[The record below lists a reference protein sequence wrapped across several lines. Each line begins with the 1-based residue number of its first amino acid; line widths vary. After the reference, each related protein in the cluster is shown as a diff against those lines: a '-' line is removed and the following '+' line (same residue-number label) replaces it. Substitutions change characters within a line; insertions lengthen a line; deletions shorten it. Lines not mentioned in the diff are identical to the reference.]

1 MMLTVGKE
9 VDAGIAIR
17 RRMRELGL
25 SQKELGM
32 RVGRSQGWVSQELLR
47 DTEKT
52 IRYLW
57 AKDPEALRNLLDA
70 LRWSEREL
78 TRATGI
84 ELPGTRLEA
93 MGARPTTMTRV
104 PLLGVVSAGRGI
116 SHAEPMGEVEVPSEV
131 VERYGSYGLY
141 ALEVDGDSMFCEDL
155 PYSIPPG
162 SVVVVAR
169 ELEPRPGD
177 LVIAWS
183 KAHEVGY
190 LKELEEK
197 RGHQVLKSWNP
208 EVPPILVRPEDEIEV
223 QGVVVHVGF
232 DPRRIRR

>member
-1 MMLTVGKE
+1 MSQSELAKKLGVTNSY
-9 VDAGIAIR
+9 ISAI
-17 RRMRELGL
+17 EKDL
-25 SQKELGM
+25 
-32 RVGRSQGWVSQELLR
+32 RSISRWPWQRL
-47 DTEKT
+47 
-52 IRYLW
+52 
-57 AKDPEALRNLLDA
+57 EALRRA
-70 LRWSEREL
+70 LKWTPEEF
-78 TRATGI
+78 TEKTGI

-131 VERYGSYGLY
+131 VERYGRYGLY

-208 EVPPILVRPEDEIEV
+208 EVPPIVVRPEDEVEV

-232 DPRRIRR
+232 DPRKVRR

>member
-1 MMLTVGKE
+1 M
-9 VDAGIAIR
+9 R
-17 RRMRELGL
+17 RRELGL
-25 SQKELGM
+25 SQIELAK
-32 RVGRSQGWVSQELLR
+32 RVGVSQP
-47 DTEKT
+47 T
-52 IRYLW
+52 IYKAEQGAIDISRWPWQRL
-57 AKDPEALRNLLDA
+57 EALRRA
-70 LRWSEREL
+70 LKWTPEEF
-78 TRATGI
+78 TEKTGI

-93 MGARPTTMTRV
+93 MGAQPTTMTRV

-131 VERYGSYGLY
+131 VERYGHYGLY

-208 EVPPILVRPEDEIEV
+208 EVPPILVRPEDEVEV

-232 DPRRIRR
+232 DPRKVRR

>member
-1 MMLTVGKE
+1 MMAIKE
-9 VDAGIAIR
+9 HAGLAIR

-25 SQKELGM
+25 SQPALG
-32 RVGRSQGWVSQELLR
+32 RILGKSHSWVNVYLLER
-47 DTEKT
+47 PAETVRK
-52 IRYLW
+52 LW
-57 AKDPEALRNLLDA
+57 AKDP
-70 LRWSEREL
+70 REL
-78 TRATGI
+78 DRLLRALQWTPEEFTRETGI

-93 MGARPTTMTRV
+93 MGARPATMTRV

-131 VERYGSYGLY
+131 VERYGRYGLY

-232 DPRRIRR
+232 DPRKVRR

>member
-1 MMLTVGKE
+1 
-9 VDAGIAIR
+9 
-17 RRMRELGL
+17 
-25 SQKELGM
+25 M

-52 IRYLW
+52 VKYLW
-57 AKDPEALRNLLDA
+57 ARDKEALDA
-70 LRWSEREL
+70 LLNALRWTPEEF

-84 ELPGTRLEA
+84 ELPGASLER
-93 MGARPTTMTRV
+93 MGARPVTMTTV
-104 PLLGVVSAGRGI
+104 PLLGVVSAGRGT
-116 SHAEPMGEVEVPSEV
+116 SHAEPMGEIEVSSEV

-162 SVVVVAR
+162 SFVVVAR
-169 ELEPRPGD
+169 DLEPRPGD
-177 LVIAWS
+177 LVIAWL
-183 KAHEVGY
+183 KGKGVGY
-190 LKELEEK
+190 LKELERR

-208 EVPPILVRPEDEIEV
+208 EVPPIVVSPEDQVEV

-232 DPRRIRR
+232 DPRKVRR